1 MSKRFILLKA
11 MLLLGGVVLVS
22 SCGPTAAE
30 RAEMAR
36 QDSIR
41 VADSIAKVEADKI
54 AAIEAAKL
62 DSIARIEEFYA
73 KIPSFNKLYDPNGSV
88 EDTGEYLKSMG
99 YTENERVNGDNGPEE
114 YRKYVTTYRNEV
126 DKDHYCEVI
135 FTGGYESFG
144 CKLIIVG
151 APEQFKKARQQ
162 ALILKNDPKFESR
175 GLNPWIEISENSIS
189 WGDGA

>member
-151 APEQFKKARQQ
+151 APEQFKRP
-162 ALILKNDPKFESR
+162 DSR
-175 GLNPWIEISENSIS
+175 LLS
-189 WGDGA
+189 